1 MGVLYLIPTTL
12 GDGNLQDILPMGNNL
27 IISSLRYFIVEN
39 IRSARRF
46 LKSVDKSISIDD
58 ICFYELNE
66 HTDRS
71 GIDVMLQPLYEG
83 HSVGIIS
90 EAGCPAIADPGA
102 DVVALAQT
110 KNIEVVPLVG
120 P

>member
-12 GDGNLQDILPMGNNL
+12 GDGNLQDILPMGNSL

-71 GIDVMLQPLYEG
+71 GIDVMLQPFYEG
-83 HSVGIIS
+83 YSVGIIS
-90 EAGCPAIADPGA
+90 
-102 DVVALAQT
+102 
-110 KNIEVVPLVG
+110 
-120 P
+120 